1 MKDSNGNDNMS
12 KKEENQQRYKDIFNS
27 FNEVSETD
35 EVLHQLAA
43 LNFNEDKKFNSQ
55 NNNLNDTNIK
65 SKLDIEEQNILNE
78 IDFQNINNQEQ
89 NTNNID
95 NNGNNNDEK
104 PLSIILLIEKINRIY
119 ITMQGLNFKDKG
131 LNNLNEFIPYIHKIE
146 ERHYKYID
154 KLFDVYFELI
164 SRIKEEIN
172 VKEKFIQKL
181 NNVSLGIENYEKK
194 NLLNQKRIKDKENE
208 ILLLMNRLNLEKEK
222 NKDNS
227 KSIVFELNSLK
238 KENEELTE
246 TILVY
251 KNKLRKTEADYQVI
265 QEKMKNLE
273 KKNKSKISSFISN
286 SEEKSD
292 NGSNKSI
299 INDKYFTIKKLNMS
313 LTYLLKEINKM
324 LIKYDSSLIKLINN
338 KKSSQDKVTDLN
350 CSIETNL
357 LLDEAN
363 MKIFRKNFLYNM
375 DRIFKKIELIQKE
388 NIDLKDIK
396 EIQNSSKINNEIKGA
411 WKKNIINKTTTNEE
425 LNISNNKNN
434 NSTIN
439 NNGSSNIY
447 DEKHF
452 KNNIS
457 SKWYDKYNNKKIGY
471 IFDKEKVITCEDD
484 DNGGK

>member
-1 MKDSNGNDNMS
+1 MKDPNGNNN
-12 KKEENQQRYKDIFNS
+12 KKDDEVQRYKDIFNS

-43 LNFNEDKKFNSQ
+43 LNFNEEKNINK
-55 NNNLNDTNIK
+55 NDNIK
-65 SKLDIEEQNILNE
+65 SKLVINEEEQNILNE
-78 IDFQNINNQEQ
+78 INIQNININNEEQ
-89 NTNNID
+89 INI
-95 NNGNNNDEK
+95 NNNEEK
-104 PLSIILLIEKINRIY
+104 PLSLILLKEKINSIY
-119 ITMQGLNFKDKG
+119 ITMQGLNFRENY
-131 LNNLNEFIPYIHKIE
+131 LNYLNDFVPYLHNIE
-146 ERHYKYID
+146 QKNYKYVD
-154 KLFDVYFELI
+154 KLFDVYFELL
-164 SRIKEEIN
+164 SRIKQEIN
-172 VKEKFIQKL
+172 IKDKFIEKL

-194 NLLNQKRIKDKENE
+194 NIINQKKIKDKENE

-222 NKDNS
+222 NKDHS

-246 TILVY
+246 TILIY

-265 QEKMKNLE
+265 QEKIKNLLE
-273 KKNKSKISSFISN
+273 KKNKTKISSFISN
-286 SEEKSD
+286 SEEKSE
-292 NGSNKSI
+292 NGSNKTI
-299 INDKYFTIKKLNMS
+299 INDKYFSIKKLNMS

-324 LIKYDSSLIKLINN
+324 LIKYDSSLIKLIINN
-338 KKSSQDKVTDLN
+338 KKASQDKVIDLN
-350 CSIETNL
+350 CNIESNL

-396 EIQNSSKINNEIKGA
+396 EIQNNPKINNEIKGA
-411 WKKNIINKTTTNEE
+411 WKKNAINKANNED
-425 LNISNNKNN
+425 LNNSNNKIN
-434 NSTIN
+434 NSSLSN
-439 NNGSSNIY
+439 NDSSHIY

-471 IFDKEKVITCEDD
+471 TFDKEKVITCADD
-484 DNGGK
+484 DNGAK